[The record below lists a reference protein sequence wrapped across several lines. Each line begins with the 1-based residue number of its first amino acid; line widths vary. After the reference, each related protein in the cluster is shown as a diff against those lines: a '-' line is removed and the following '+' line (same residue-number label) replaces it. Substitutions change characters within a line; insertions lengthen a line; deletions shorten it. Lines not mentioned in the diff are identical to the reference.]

1 MVSDSGG
8 RTSKTC
14 FDSSGS
20 KFAGTQAFL
29 GLNFITKLQ
38 AAVKSS
44 KFDLR
49 EEEIQMVQM
58 LFIFVVL

>member
-1 MVSDSGG
+1 MCASTGKLIHQMVSDSGG

-20 KFAGTQAFL
+20 TFAGTQAFL
-29 GLNFITKLQ
+29 RPNFITELQ
-38 AAVKSS
+38 AAVKPL

-49 EEEIQMVQM
+49 EEE
-58 LFIFVVL
+58 